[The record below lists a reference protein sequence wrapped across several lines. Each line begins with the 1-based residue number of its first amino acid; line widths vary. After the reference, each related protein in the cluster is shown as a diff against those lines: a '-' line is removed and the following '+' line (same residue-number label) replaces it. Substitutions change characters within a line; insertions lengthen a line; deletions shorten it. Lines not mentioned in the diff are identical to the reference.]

1 MVELWYGEVVWCG
14 AVLSYSCVAR
24 CSVVELWCV
33 DVVWSCGVMWYGV
46 VELWCG
52 VQLWSSCRCSE
63 VVC

>member
-1 MVELWYGEVVWCG
+1 MVELWYDEVVWCG
-14 AVLSYSCVAR
+14 DVVAYSCVAR

-52 VQLWSSCRCSE
+52 VQLWSSCSCSE